1 MPAVGRAHFCMCD
14 SHRPDIE
21 LWRHDWTC
29 SRGVGKS
36 LWGPVPMLF
45 PLSCPKSMIPP
56 RISGRTAVAH
66 HKWTCSYADTVIC
79 YQCCKSFALRSPR
92 VQSQI
97 LRGRNIFPR
106 LWRKSP
112 GSQRDLELGTS
123 ARCLYLT
130 LGTLGLHLKSY
141 TFVSLSMYG
150 LGVGGVTP
158 TLWETNVSLAPVLL
172 SILTNEHCTSWT
184 AKFGLLEYFSISF
197 IWPST

>member
-1 MPAVGRAHFCMCD
+1 MERTNRVLQPKSVLCGMPAVGWAHFCMCD

-21 LWRHDWTC
+21 LWRHDWTY

-36 LWGPVPMLF
+36 LWGPVPMIFL
-45 PLSCPKSMIPP
+45 LSCPKSMIPP

-66 HKWTCSYADTVIC
+66 QKWTCSYVDTVIRN
-79 YQCCKSFALRSPR
+79 QCCKSFALRSSC

-123 ARCLYLT
+123 ARCLYF
-130 LGTLGLHLKSY
+130 HLKSY
-141 TFVSLSMYG
+141 TFVSLSMYS
-150 LGVGGVTP
+150 LGVGGVAP
-158 TLWETNVSLAPVLL
+158 TLWAESGKQMSLFHPFCSL
-172 SILTNEHCTSWT
+172 
-184 AKFGLLEYFSISF
+184 F
-197 IWPST
+197 